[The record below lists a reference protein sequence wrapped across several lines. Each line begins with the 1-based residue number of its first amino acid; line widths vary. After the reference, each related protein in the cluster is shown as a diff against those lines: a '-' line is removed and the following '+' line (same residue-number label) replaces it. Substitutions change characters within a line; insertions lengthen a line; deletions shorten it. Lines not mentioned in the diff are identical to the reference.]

1 MGGNITLSLKRSD
14 VGQMLDG
21 LEVRQTQW
29 RDTALYLRDGIF
41 PTPDFVPEEARDEE
55 EAQNLADWY
64 GRILSAIR
72 KQRDAQKPKL
82 EDSLTKRSRRER
94 S

>member
-1 MGGNITLSLKRSD
+1 MGEYITLSLKRSD

-64 GRILSAIR
+64 GRILLSIR
-72 KQRDAQKPKL
+72 KQRDAQKPKS